1 MCLPELTRRAQP
13 ERQANLTERE
23 RDVLTYLASGYRN
36 DRIAHAMQI
45 SKVTV
50 DFHIRNARC
59 KLSAR
64 TREEAV
70 ARAIKAGLI
79 EI

>member
-1 MCLPELTRRAQP
+1 MCLSELPNQSQPDRRAH
-13 ERQANLTERE
+13 LTARE

-36 DRIAHAMQI
+36 DRIAYAMRI

-50 DFHIRNARC
+50 DFHIRNARH
-59 KLSAR
+59 KLLAR

-70 ARAIKAGLI
+70 ALAIKAGLI